1 MNKKEIKDVLMQ
13 VLQDTLWVDMEV
25 AQNPQSS
32 FRGDLGFDSLDQ
44 IEICLLLEK
53 RLDISIPDKEAD
65 NVKTVGD
72 VIDLLDRTIN
82 KVPA

>member
-25 AQNPQSS
+25 AQNSQSS
-32 FRGDLGFDSLDQ
+32 LRGDLGFDSLDQ